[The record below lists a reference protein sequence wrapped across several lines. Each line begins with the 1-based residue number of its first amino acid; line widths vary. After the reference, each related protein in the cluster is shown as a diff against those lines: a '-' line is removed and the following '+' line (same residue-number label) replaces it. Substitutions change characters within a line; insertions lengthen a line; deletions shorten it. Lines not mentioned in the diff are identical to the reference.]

1 MKVKGISHA
10 VVMVKDLE
18 KARGFFADLFGTE
31 FETPGELKEA
41 DIRNSMS
48 PIGIELVSP
57 LSADGPSSKTMER
70 RGEGLAL
77 LALAVDN
84 IEEAVAHMEARGIR
98 LIGRPTPKAAQF
110 HPKDLYGV
118 MIELFER
125 D

>member
-1 MKVKGISHA
+1 MKAKGISHV
-10 VVMVKDLE
+10 VVMVKDME
-18 KARGFFADLFGTE
+18 KAREFFADLFGTE
-31 FETPGELKEA
+31 FDAPGELKEA

-57 LSADGPSSKTMER
+57 LSADGPSARTMER

-77 LALAVDN
+77 IALEVAN
-84 IEEAVAHMEARGIR
+84 IEEAIADMESHGVR

-118 MIELFER
+118 MIELIER
-125 D
+125 

>member
-31 FETPGELKEA
+31 FGASGELKEA

-57 LSADGPSSKTMER
+57 LSADGPSAQTMER

-77 LALAVDN
+77 LALEVDN
-84 IEEAVAHMEARGIR
+84 IEEAIADMKSHGVR
-98 LIGRPTPKAAQF
+98 LISRPTPKAAQF

-118 MIELFER
+118 MIELIER
-125 D
+125 